1 MWRIAL
7 LLLVPISGFAET
19 YYLVYA
25 GHPNVR
31 RAGDSY
37 TVSVEFH
44 NNGGKAARCTAEEDN
59 DTQQFTIRPYGD
71 NSVEFERVSNVRP
84 IRYGCEATQ

>member
-25 GHPNVR
+25 GTPDVR
-31 RAGDSY
+31 RDGNAY

-44 NNGGKAARCTAEEDN
+44 NNGGQAARCTAEEDN
-59 DTQQFTIRPYGD
+59 DTHQFTIRPYGND
-71 NSVEFERVSNVRP
+71 SEKFERVYDVRP
-84 IRYGCEATQ
+84 IRYGCEVIP